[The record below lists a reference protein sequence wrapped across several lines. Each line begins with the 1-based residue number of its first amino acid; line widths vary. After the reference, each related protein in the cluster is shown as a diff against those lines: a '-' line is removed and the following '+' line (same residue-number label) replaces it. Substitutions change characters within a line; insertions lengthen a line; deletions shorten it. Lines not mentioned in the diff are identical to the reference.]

1 MALTPSPRAADLVP
15 ELSVR
20 DLAASLAFWCGPCG
34 FAVVFDRPEQGFA
47 CIQRGTARVMLDQLG
62 TDRDWVTAPLEPPLG
77 RGINLEITV
86 EDIAPV
92 LAALA
97 SAAWPLFLRPET
109 KTYRVGEGSV
119 TVRQFLVQD
128 PDGYLLRFS
137 ERVGHGACYQ
147 DLEHLY
153 RPALRGTIMR
163 G

>member
-1 MALTPSPRAADLVP
+1 
-15 ELSVR
+15 
-20 DLAASLAFWCGPCG
+20 
-34 FAVVFDRPEQGFA
+34 VVFDRPEQGFA

-62 TDRDWVTAPLEPPLG
+62 TGRDWVTAPLEPPLG

-86 EDIAPV
+86 EDIAPI

-97 SAAWPLFLRPET
+97 AAGWPLFLGPEE

-137 ERVGHGACYQ
+137 EGIGHGA
-147 DLEHLY
+147 
-153 RPALRGTIMR
+153 
-163 G
+163 

>member
-1 MALTPSPRAADLVP
+1 MTLAPPTHPADLVP

-62 TDRDWVTAPLEPPLG
+62 TGRDWVTAPLELPLG
-77 RGINLEITV
+77 RGINLEIAV
-86 EDIAPV
+86 EDIAPI
-92 LAALA
+92 LAALE
-97 SAAWPLFLRPET
+97 AAGWPLFLGPEE

-137 ERVGHGACYQ
+137 EGIGHGA
-147 DLEHLY
+147 
-153 RPALRGTIMR
+153 
-163 G
+163 

>member
-1 MALTPSPRAADLVP
+1 MTLAPPTCPADLVP

-20 DLAASLAFWCGPCG
+20 DLAASLAFWCGPFG

-62 TDRDWVTAPLEPPLG
+62 TGRDWVTAPLEQPLG
-77 RGINLEITV
+77 RGINLEIAV
-86 EDIAPV
+86 EDIAPI

-97 SAAWPLFLRPET
+97 AAGWPLFLDPED
-109 KTYRVGEGSV
+109 KTYRVGDVSV

-137 ERVGHGACYQ
+137 ERIGDGA
-147 DLEHLY
+147 
-153 RPALRGTIMR
+153 
-163 G
+163 